1 MQPLTFVMNVPP
13 LLNEAHDGLWP
24 LLPPRAEEI
33 LLRVLLTFGEVR
45 SQPQALLRPEPSRT
59 RLNVARGDSL
69 PLLLLHIAFS
79 IAAVSPAASERSRA
93 AVIERRRRGLIRARD

>member
-1 MQPLTFVMNVPP
+1 M
-13 LLNEAHDGLWP
+13 AAA
-24 LLPPRAEEI
+24 PPRGPEEI

-69 PLLLLHIAFS
+69 PLLLLLHIAFS
-79 IAAVSPAASERSRA
+79 IAAVSPAASEGSGA